1 MLRLRLRPEASAM
14 VVSISATAATSVR
27 SMTTSVSGN
36 TLTATMPLSH
46 VSSAASSSSSA
57 LVRRVH
63 NSHFH
68 HRKMNALV
76 GSSATFSVPLST
88 IEQFRFV
95 RAKPSSSSE
104 ADAKADTS
112 AEEKA
117 TRAEGAKTEENKTN
131 EGEEAKTN
139 EEGEEA
145 KKEGEGDASKKKKK
159 TQEKKSFREQFQ
171 SLKQDMKDFPDIY
184 NSVNLVHFFIFT
196 IFCLCSTGSNVEEQ
210 WWLNNWGIDK
220 SFAPWA
226 WPLHSLLTNN
236 FLSMTFAMLLLH
248 SMCHSAMVSL
258 GPRLMWQ
265 YMAAVAVTSGFL
277 MWGLNATMGWS
288 HEKQFGPW
296 DVCSALFVMQYL
308 HTGMKPWQL
317 ILSFNGWVKY
327 AMCVGS
333 VCILYYDW
341 QPVMFGTVLGLALC
355 KIHPKLRSIKPP
367 Q

>member
-1 MLRLRLRPEASAM
+1 MLRLRLRPEASAL
-14 VVSISATAATSVR
+14 VVSVSTTAASTVR
-27 SMTTSVSGN
+27 GMTTSVSGN
-36 TLTATMPLSH
+36 TLTATMPLPP
-46 VSSAASSSSSA
+46 SAISSS
-57 LVRRVH
+57 LLLRRVNQTH
-63 NSHFH
+63 Q
-68 HRKMNALV
+68 HRKINNMLAT
-76 GSSATFSVPLST
+76 GSSATFSVPMTTL
-88 IEQFRFV
+88 EQLRYV
-95 RAKPSSSSE
+95 RAKPSSSSTE
-104 ADAKADTS
+104 ASGESAK

-117 TRAEGAKTEENKTN
+117 NTEDAKAEENKTN
-131 EGEEAKTN
+131 EGEET
-139 EEGEEA
+139 
-145 KKEGEGDASKKKKK
+145 KKEGEKTKTEEEEGANKKKKKK
-159 TQEKKSFREQFQ
+159 TEEKKSFREQFQ
-171 SLKQDMKDFPDIY
+171 ALKQDMKDFPDIY

-220 SFAPWA
+220 TFAPWA

-258 GPRLMWQ
+258 GPKLMWQ
-265 YMAAVAVTSGFL
+265 YMGAVAVASGFC
-277 MWGLNATMGWS
+277 MWALNSTMGWS

-355 KIHPKLRSIKPP
+355 KVHPKLRSIKPP
-367 Q
+367 V